1 MTRPAYRRLLVGFLV
16 TGLAGPALLAQTV
29 TVPLDV
35 YDRLRAQSS
44 PAIAQPAPPDT
55 GVSFESLDYA
65 VVVAAGHARIT
76 ATATVWLHRD
86 GWQSLP
92 WSAELPLLAAR
103 APTCEIRLVA
113 EGDNARLELRGK
125 PGRHRL
131 ELESTQSI
139 TRTVTATRPTGSFSL
154 PLPAAARVGGTLETD
169 EEVTANADLRT
180 ERVGPRQWRF
190 TGRPGGTAWLTLAG
204 APAAVVAEKPLRFEV
219 TTATALVLQRTRR
232 QAEAWIAGQ
241 VVEGRLE
248 SLTIPAP
255 EDFEVVSVE
264 GLEGLGAV
272 GWQVSNGT
280 LEVDF
285 LGPAP
290 KHWLLHV
297 ALAADAAAESEV
309 PVLVP
314 TGARRATVV
323 TKAEARGG
331 GILEPAGASAA
342 RSAEAHEVES
352 LPTPFQARLGEA
364 LISPASAATPR
375 WRVTWPAEVRVLGAQ
390 VDRLLVDVLV
400 GEHGRAYY
408 QIWAV
413 VRANGAPDLALELPA
428 GARLVDSRRDG
439 TPARLGQ
446 RGAAWVSPL
455 VSRDSE
461 QVLFWSAEALLPW
474 PTTDGGRL
482 EIPIPHSS
490 SPISTVEVRA
500 SLPAP
505 FRYDWVDP
513 SRRGN
518 VGEPPQPVL
527 EGAGS
532 SSLNRLLHAGVGR
545 KRPRPKGGVDWQPL
559 PSGFQILTASWSS
572 LDTTPSP
579 LVLNVRRIPEA
590 RP

>member
-1 MTRPAYRRLLVGFLV
+1 MNRTAIRRLLGGLLV
-16 TGLAGPALLAQTV
+16 TGLAGPALVAQTV

-35 YDRLRAQSS
+35 YDRLRAQGS
-44 PAIAQPAPPDT
+44 PVIAQPALPDT
-55 GVSFESLDYA
+55 GVSFESLDFA

-76 ATATVWLHRD
+76 ASATVWLHRD
-86 GWQSLP
+86 DWQSLP

-103 APTCEIRLVA
+103 AATCEIRLIG
-113 EGDNARLELRGK
+113 EGETRRLELRGK

-169 EEVTANADLRT
+169 EEVTATDDLRI

-204 APAAVVAEKPLRFEV
+204 APAAVIAERPLRFEV

-255 EDFEVVSVE
+255 EGFEVVSVE

-272 GWQVSNGT
+272 GWQVAKGT

-290 KHWLLHV
+290 NRWLLH
-297 ALAADAAAESEV
+297 ASLAADAATESSV

-331 GILEPAGASAA
+331 GILEPAGEITA
-342 RSAEAHEVES
+342 RTAEAHEVET
-352 LPTPFQARLGEA
+352 LPAPFQARLGEP
-364 LISPASAATPR
+364 LIGPAGASTPR

-400 GEHGRAYY
+400 GEHGRAFY

-413 VRANGAPDLALELPA
+413 VRANGAPDLALALPT

-446 RGAAWVSPL
+446 RGGAWVSPL

-461 QVLFWSAEALLPW
+461 QVLFWSAEVVLPW
-474 PTTDGGRL
+474 PATDGGRL
-482 EIPIPHSS
+482 EIPIPHTS

-505 FRYDWVDP
+505 FRYEWVDP

-518 VGEPPQPVL
+518 VGQPPRPVL
-527 EGAGS
+527 EEAGAS
-532 SSLNRLLHAGVGR
+532 ALNQQLHSGVGR
-545 KRPRPKGGVDWQPL
+545 KGTRPAGGVDWQPL
-559 PSGFQILTASWSS
+559 PSGFQVLTASWSS

-579 LVLNVRRIPEA
+579 LVLNVRRVPEA